1 MIFITPDFVFIYI
14 YPSVHYK
21 HPFPVPKFIYKS
33 FLSIRIRRLVSFSNN
48 RYLNFK
54 LLKIIMLSNKRDS
67 YKKINLNSIQADWLE
82 VLSWQQK
89 LNVYILNRSFLYIF
103 EQLSEN
109 CEQLISFSLPKKKS
123 SLQKYEPLR
132 DSLPL

>member
-1 MIFITPDFVFIYI
+1 
-14 YPSVHYK
+14 
-21 HPFPVPKFIYKS
+21 
-33 FLSIRIRRLVSFSNN
+33 
-48 RYLNFK
+48 
-54 LLKIIMLSNKRDS
+54 MLSNKRDS

-89 LNVYILNRSFLYIF
+89 LNVYILNQSFLYIF